1 LYQWLGNAVLQDV
14 KFIHFTDPH
23 LSVGSPELYGL
34 EPASRLKACVAHM
47 AAHHG
52 DAAFAVL
59 TGDLTH
65 DGSVASYQEVRA
77 LLAPLPLPVHP
88 LIGNHDD
95 RASFRQAFREVPAD
109 QAGFVQYIVRHGGR
123 RFIVLDS
130 VEAGS
135 HGGVL
140 DAERLAWLKQ
150 ALAEDPATPCYLFLH
165 HPPMAV
171 GMPSSDTMAIEDPG
185 FEAILA
191 EAGNVRHIFF
201 GHLHRPVSGVWRGIP
216 FSGIPGLSHQ
226 VALDLAETDGR
237 VRGSHEPPSYS
248 VVLLRRD
255 DVIIHQCHFLDDSG
269 TFYL

>member
-1 LYQWLGNAVLQDV
+1 MQDV

-23 LSVGSPELYGL
+23 LDVGSSKLYGL
-34 EPASRLKACVAHM
+34 DPAARLQACVAHM

-65 DGSVASYQEVRA
+65 DGSVASYQQVRT
-77 LLAPLPLPVHP
+77 LLAPLALPVHP

-95 RASFRQAFREVPAD
+95 RASFQQAFPEVAAD
-109 QAGFVQYIVRHGGR
+109 QAGFVQYVVRYGGR
-123 RFIVLDS
+123 RFIMLDT
-130 VEAGS
+130 VQAGS
-135 HGGVL
+135 HEGVL
-140 DAERLAWLKQ
+140 DAARLAWLRQ
-150 ALAEDPATPCYLFLH
+150 VLAEDPTGPCYLFLH

-171 GMPSSDTMAIEDPG
+171 GMPSSDTMAINDPG

-201 GHLHRPVSGVWRGIP
+201 GHLHRAVSGIWRGIS

-226 VALDLAETDGR
+226 VALDLVENDGR

-248 VVLLRRD
+248 VVLLRQD
-255 DVIIHQCHFLDDSG
+255 DVIIHQCHFLDESG